1 MVHIISYAIA
11 CLTTIC
17 GSIIGSVL
25 GKFKLFT
32 SKLLEVNWSFSFKKP
47 NSNKLLLPLHETDNN
62 SYQLYHAAW
71 PGRKQTASAYC
82 VVQNTFPYTH
92 IQAESFGQP
101 WGQKNQWCSSS
112 TKPSLFRLKFI
123 VWPGCDYFQASLFC
137 FGWETIFQLT
147 WNLHSSAKLLPAA
160 NFDRDVSTGI
170 KQIMRNWEEIVSLHH
185 CLLTLE
191 RHISPWNYQTP
202 VHQHVFLP

>member
-1 MVHIISYAIA
+1 MDWKWLTYKSHLYVILTIYHHIDRVVHIISYAIA

-92 IQAESFGQP
+92 LQAESFGQP

-112 TKPSLFRLKFI
+112 TKLSFSQIYCLAWL
-123 VWPGCDYFQASLFC
+123 WL
-137 FGWETIFQLT
+137 L
-147 WNLHSSAKLLPAA
+147 SSESFLLWL
-160 NFDRDVSTGI
+160 RD
-170 KQIMRNWEEIVSLHH
+170 
-185 CLLTLE
+185 
-191 RHISPWNYQTP
+191 HISVNMESP
-202 VHQHVFLP
+202 FLCKVASSC